1 MITLLIFILLGLIEA
16 AIIFIKW
23 NEMEDLH
30 QIGKIG
36 TKVIGI
42 DQEYNKLVDKFVRWV
57 LSNKGLIW
65 IPIFILSVANLI
77 VAVVLSTI
85 YSIITFFI

>member
-1 MITLLIFILLGLIEA
+1 MITLLIFLLLSLAEA
-16 AIIFIKW
+16 VIIFIKW

-36 TKVIGI
+36 TKIIGV

-57 LSNKGLIW
+57 LSYKYLMW
-65 IPIFILSVANLI
+65 IPISLLLIANFIAGLL
-77 VAVVLSTI
+77 LSTI